1 MYEMKETS
9 DLTFCCNVWYS
20 LLSCILFRNLTC
32 ISNDNTL
39 CYYSAI
45 YKHSSDADHKINY
58 DNPKVLAS
66 DNIKIRLQVKET
78 LLIKDLAAYKSL
90 NVNIDSFEC
99 KLW

>member
-1 MYEMKETS
+1 M
-9 DLTFCCNVWYS
+9 
-20 LLSCILFRNLTC
+20 
-32 ISNDNTL
+32 NTKIEITVL
-39 CYYSAI
+39 
-45 YKHSSDADHKINY
+45 KINY

-66 DNIKIRLQVKET
+66 DTIKIRLQVKET

>member
-1 MYEMKETS
+1 MTK
-9 DLTFCCNVWYS
+9 
-20 LLSCILFRNLTC
+20 
-32 ISNDNTL
+32 
-39 CYYSAI
+39 
-45 YKHSSDADHKINY
+45 YKHSSDADHEINY

-66 DNIKIRLQVKET
+66 DTIKIRLQVKET